1 MAWYKQTLKKVYS
14 SFESSQ
20 SGLSSAQVKDRLKT
34 YGPNQLEA
42 KGESVWKIILKPF
55 KDVFVLVLAIAATV
69 SLVSHELIDAIVI
82 LAVIILNAVIYYV
95 QQYATTR
102 VLRSL
107 KRHNISEVVALRDGD
122 EVKVSSADLV
132 PGDIIILS
140 EGERISADARL
151 IEVDELQV
159 DEASLTGEST
169 PIRKHA
175 STINVNK
182 QIYEQDNMVFQGTYV
197 LSGSARAIVVGT
209 GSMTEFGK
217 IASLTSDTK
226 AKDKSPVQEKVDKI
240 VALIVKFVAIMSI
253 LVFILALFR
262 GIAPNEALRFVLS
275 LSVSAVP
282 EGLPIAITV
291 IMVLGVGRMAKKQ
304 SLVRNLS
311 AIEDVG
317 LITTIATDKTGTL
330 TKNKLTVIDDWSFGD
345 FKVGDVAK
353 LTLGDG
359 ARLGDPLNEAISK
372 KFKPKQSSEPDEFYP
387 FDLKLRL
394 SGTYYD
400 EGTKGYLYIKGSPE
414 AILERSSLS
423 SKDLKKC
430 ESVMHEMASKGYRVI
445 GFARQNIDSPPKDLA
460 VITGKKFEFVG
471 YIAFADELRPEVAK
485 AIKAAQAAGISV
497 RLITGD
503 HYETA
508 FNISKQIGIANH
520 PSQVIQGFELPKDEE
535 KLAEIIKEKTVF
547 ARILPE
553 DKFRILNALKRSGEI
568 TAMTG
573 DGVNDVPALSNAH
586 IGFAMGSG
594 SDIAKDAGDI
604 ILLDDNFNTI
614 VTAIS
619 EGRRIY
625 DNIKRMIFYLLST
638 SLGEVLTMI
647 AALIAGL
654 PLPVTATQILWI
666 NLATDTAMVLPLGLE
681 PAELDNMKKRPRK
694 LKSQLLSKH
703 IIARMLLVSL
713 SMAVA
718 VIIMVVWLN
727 QRGESLAYI
736 QTVSFLSLIVS
747 QWANAL
753 NARSETQSIVE
764 RLKAPNPSMAIGFL
778 VAIVFQILV
787 MFFEPLA
794 RAFDVVPIKASDL
807 IISSI
812 ISVSLVLIT
821 VEVHKLIFRRRN
833 ITDY

>member
-169 PIRKHA
+169 PIRKRA

-226 AKDKSPVQEKVDKI
+226 SKDKSPVQEKVDKI

-330 TKNKLTVIDDWSFGD
+330 TK
-345 FKVGDVAK
+345 
-353 LTLGDG
+353 
-359 ARLGDPLNEAISK
+359 
-372 KFKPKQSSEPDEFYP
+372 
-387 FDLKLRL
+387 
-394 SGTYYD
+394 
-400 EGTKGYLYIKGSPE
+400 
-414 AILERSSLS
+414 
-423 SKDLKKC
+423 
-430 ESVMHEMASKGYRVI
+430 
-445 GFARQNIDSPPKDLA
+445 
-460 VITGKKFEFVG
+460 GK
-471 YIAFADELRPEVAK
+471 PEVTE
-485 AIKAAQAAGISV
+485 IKVFHSYNEQ
-497 RLITGD
+497 
-503 HYETA
+503 
-508 FNISKQIGIANH
+508 
-520 PSQVIQGFELPKDEE
+520 EL
-535 KLAEIIKEKTVF
+535 L
-547 ARILPE
+547 
-553 DKFRILNALKRSGEI
+553 
-568 TAMTG
+568 
-573 DGVNDVPALSNAH
+573 
-586 IGFAMGSG
+586 
-594 SDIAKDAGDI
+594 
-604 ILLDDNFNTI
+604 
-614 VTAIS
+614 
-619 EGRRIY
+619 
-625 DNIKRMIFYLLST
+625 
-638 SLGEVLTMI
+638 
-647 AALIAGL
+647 
-654 PLPVTATQILWI
+654 Q
-666 NLATDTAMVLPLGLE
+666 
-681 PAELDNMKKRPRK
+681 
-694 LKSQLLSKH
+694 
-703 IIARMLLVSL
+703 
-713 SMAVA
+713 
-718 VIIMVVWLN
+718 
-727 QRGESLAYI
+727 
-736 QTVSFLSLIVS
+736 
-747 QWANAL
+747 
-753 NARSETQSIVE
+753 
-764 RLKAPNPSMAIGFL
+764 
-778 VAIVFQILV
+778 
-787 MFFEPLA
+787 
-794 RAFDVVPIKASDL
+794 
-807 IISSI
+807 
-812 ISVSLVLIT
+812 
-821 VEVHKLIFRRRN
+821 
-833 ITDY
+833 